1 MDKALNYPS
10 NEYGFVNYVGRDCIG
25 FGVPACPKIISTNY
39 KLNAPWQNA
48 HGDVSLGERIML
60 KKPSV
65 PQSVGGDTMALY
77 LDSFKGRTNLP
88 SKLKTTP
95 LTPLPTKEDAIQK
108 LQNKLLEMLPNLGF
122 FPGKL
127 FARKEGNR
135 ELNKDLCKLTE
146 AHAWNN
152 IAKWEP
158 LPVEELNRID
168 NIDRKNIKEFA
179 EKHVEESIIQDEI
192 NEKSQFSGNVNKFK
206 FLNRLLE
213 NFAPNSKHARA
224 IEEELYKVREVEH
237 KYLQSLKDMLTPVK
251 STDNL
256 DPKNKYSYFIS
267 TSYENLYKENGIS

>member
-1 MDKALNYPS
+1 
-10 NEYGFVNYVGRDCIG
+10 
-25 FGVPACPKIISTNY
+25 
-39 KLNAPWQNA
+39 
-48 HGDVSLGERIML
+48 
-60 KKPSV
+60 
-65 PQSVGGDTMALY
+65 
-77 LDSFKGRTNLP
+77 
-88 SKLKTTP
+88 
-95 LTPLPTKEDAIQK
+95 
-108 LQNKLLEMLPNLGF
+108 MLPNLGF
-122 FPGKL
+122 FPEKL

-179 EKHVEESIIQDEI
+179 EKHVEESIMQDEI

-237 KYLQSLKDMLTPVK
+237 KYLQSLKDRLTPVK

>member
-1 MDKALNYPS
+1 M
-10 NEYGFVNYVGRDCIG
+10 
-25 FGVPACPKIISTNY
+25 
-39 KLNAPWQNA
+39 
-48 HGDVSLGERIML
+48 
-60 KKPSV
+60 
-65 PQSVGGDTMALY
+65 
-77 LDSFKGRTNLP
+77 
-88 SKLKTTP
+88 
-95 LTPLPTKEDAIQK
+95 
-108 LQNKLLEMLPNLGF
+108 
-122 FPGKL
+122 
-127 FARKEGNR
+127 
-135 ELNKDLCKLTE
+135 CKLTE

-152 IAKWEP
+152 IAKWKP

-237 KYLQSLKDMLTPVK
+237 KYLQSLKDRLTPVK
-251 STDNL
+251 LTDNL
-256 DPKNKYSYFIS
+256 DPKNKYSYSTS